1 MFAFGLFKRFLPFLL
16 TFAAGLFIASFF
28 VSVTAPSF
36 KFGRDGGKRRHDC
49 KRVRVEIQNLR
60 EENSRLRDE
69 IEQLRRNPIN
79 LDYVRPA
86 FDLPADSEVPPPPP
100 PPPSVRRAPK
110 HYR

>member
-36 KFGRDGGKRRHDC
+36 KFGRDGSRRHDC
-49 KRVRVEIQNLR
+49 KRIKTEAQSLR
-60 EENSRLRDE
+60 EENNRLRDE
-69 IEQLRRNPIN
+69 IEQLRRDPITLN
-79 LDYVRPA
+79 YVRPA
-86 FDLPADSEVPPPPP
+86 FDAPVDSDLSPPP